1 VLYGF
6 QVLFLV
12 ACAAAYQLD
21 PTGHLGAFLYAPI
34 AVMVSLLGV
43 LLVLFHAAAF
53 LDHLGYPPTRD
64 KAQRDL

>member
-12 ACAAAYQLD
+12 ARAAAYQLD
-21 PTGHLGAFLYAPI
+21 PTGHLGAFLHTPVG
-34 AVMVSLLGV
+34 VMVSLLSV
-43 LLVLFHAAAF
+43 LLVLFLAAAF